1 MKKIVNFTPTGTQ
14 PTRINSFAP
23 LTPSEIV
30 DEVIGANEVGISIVH
45 LHARDEV
52 TLENTYKKEV
62 YQKIIEGIK
71 KYCPE
76 LLICV
81 SLTGRNF
88 PELSQRAEVLQ
99 LYPDMGSLTMSSL
112 NFPSGT
118 SVNQP
123 EMILSL
129 INEMDKYGVQ
139 PEIECFDTGMLNYT
153 NYLISKNI
161 LKSPHHINIILG
173 NIYNGQCEF
182 GKCICKPGWKG
193 SDCSIPTCP
202 GSFCYVD
209 SLTRKVHC
217 NECSSNG
224 VCTTLT
230 TILNSPSISSSC
242 KCNDGW
248 TGNDCSMIACGKN
261 CMQNNN
267 NKCLIDFPINQCI
280 CQPPTLSGI
289 NCDIQL
295 CLNNCSNSGIC
306 NSNGTCDCSQNFY
319 GDDCSVYMPTANG
332 VSKYGS
338 ALLAFVAT
346 LILLN
351 I

>member
-1 MKKIVNFTPTGTQ
+1 MKRIINFTPTGTQ
-14 PTRINSFAP
+14 TTRINSFAP
-23 LTPSEIV
+23 LTTSEIV

-88 PELSQRAEVLQ
+88 HELSQRAEVLQ

-161 LKSPHHINIILG
+161 LKSPHHINMILG

-182 GKCICKPGWKG
+182 G
-193 SDCSIPTCP
+193 
-202 GSFCYVD
+202 
-209 SLTRKVHC
+209 
-217 NECSSNG
+217 
-224 VCTTLT
+224 
-230 TILNSPSISSSC
+230 
-242 KCNDGW
+242 
-248 TGNDCSMIACGKN
+248 
-261 CMQNNN
+261 
-267 NKCLIDFPINQCI
+267 
-280 CQPPTLSGI
+280 TLSTIKNNLPTNSFTCLGGI
-289 NCDIQL
+289 GSQQL
-295 CLNNCSNSGIC
+295 KSITYGLLDFDGIRIGLEDNLYYRGKEKTTNMQLLKRAHRLMDEFDMEHYTSAELREKGYGNKIINSR
-306 NSNGTCDCSQNFY
+306 
-319 GDDCSVYMPTANG
+319 
-332 VSKYGS
+332 
-338 ALLAFVAT
+338 
-346 LILLN
+346 
-351 I
+351 